1 MFDLLWS
8 TYLCYRFAF
17 VVLLLSFYFVI
28 MFVLFY
34 LPKGR
39 LCSP

>member
-28 MFVLFY
+28 MFFIVLF
-34 LPKGR
+34 L
-39 LCSP
+39 SS